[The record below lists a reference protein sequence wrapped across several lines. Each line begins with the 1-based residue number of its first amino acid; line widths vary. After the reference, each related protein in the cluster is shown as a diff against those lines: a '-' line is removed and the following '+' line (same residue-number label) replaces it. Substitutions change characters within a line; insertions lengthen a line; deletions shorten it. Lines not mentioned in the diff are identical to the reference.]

1 MKRVLSSIVLAL
13 VLLVVPVICI
23 SETGEVVEEPI
34 VETVAYAQVLPP
46 VPTPEPMPEPTP
58 EPTPIPTPEPTPEP
72 LGFTDEE
79 IDLIAL
85 VTMAEA
91 EGECEEGQRM
101 VIDVILNRIDSS
113 KFPDTAYNVIYQK
126 GQFSSMWCSRVDK
139 CYVKDDIRQLVVEE
153 IKSRS
158 NYDVIFFRT
167 DYFFDFGTPLFQVG
181 NHYFSGL

>member
-1 MKRVLSSIVLAL
+1 MKRILSSIVLAL
-13 VLLVVPVICI
+13 VLLVVPVICV
-23 SETGEVVEEPI
+23 SETGEVVVEEP
-34 VETVAYAQVLPP
+34 VLETVAYAQVLPP
-46 VPTPEPMPEPTP
+46 VPTPEPTP